1 MNGSK
6 IQSDLE
12 GLTKISSLKKKVR
25 PKKDIR
31 TIDRV
36 SQSYTK
42 NSGNSFSRNH
52 DNP

>member
-1 MNGSK
+1 MNGNK

-12 GLTKISSLKKKVR
+12 GLTKISSLKKKIR

-42 NSGNSFSRNH
+42 NTGNSFSINH